1 MKTTIYTSMVALAF
15 ITSLARMFNLG
26 DDKPTSGADSS
37 IIAQGARLE
46 KLSGDY
52 KFAEEPAA
60 DAEGPQGG
68 GRPQAGARGR
78 CKEEAL
84 AER

>member
-1 MKTTIYTSMVALAF
+1 MKTTIYASMVALAF

-52 KFAEEPAA
+52 EF
-60 DAEGPQGG
+60 AEGPTVDTEG
-68 GRPQAGARGR
+68 PP
-78 CKEEAL
+78 
-84 AER
+84 